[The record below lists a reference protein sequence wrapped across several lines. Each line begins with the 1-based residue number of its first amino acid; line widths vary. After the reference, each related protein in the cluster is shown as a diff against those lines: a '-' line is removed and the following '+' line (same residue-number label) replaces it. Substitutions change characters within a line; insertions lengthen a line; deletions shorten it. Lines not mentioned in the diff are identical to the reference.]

1 MTAVAIAGWSALTA
15 RGAGPRELRTPVPAA
30 TAAAAAQALYDDPL
44 PAAGAAA
51 IDGFDIRAELGR
63 KGTSSFDRVTGL
75 AVVCCRGTLEA
86 SGVDLGGERR
96 DRVGV
101 ALGTTVGSQK
111 STSDY
116 TLETLVQE
124 KPYLVNPM
132 LFPNTVMN
140 CAAGQVAIRFGLRGV
155 NATIAGGPLAF
166 LNSVR
171 YAVNLIGRGYAD
183 VMLTGAAEE
192 FSPHRAWTSHLTGA
206 TREVAC
212 GEAAAMFAL
221 RRAGEDDHEPT
232 ILAVA
237 TAYGPGGG
245 EAAEDALSGCVRR
258 VLARGGRTGD
268 DVTVVVTGEPTER
281 ARHEFGPA
289 VRALGCKPRR
299 VLPKTTFGECDAA
312 AGAVAL
318 AALLAEGVPGIGLL
332 TGRGPDGAVG
342 AALVRIG
349 GR

>member
-1 MTAVAIAGWSALTA
+1 VTAVTITGWNALTSS
-15 RGAGPRELRTPVPAA
+15 GVTTPAGEDLPPAPAA
-30 TAAAAAQALYDDPL
+30 VVE
-44 PAAGAAA
+44 
-51 IDGFDIRAELGR
+51 GFDIRAELGR

-75 AVVCCRGTLEA
+75 AVVCCRETLRA
-86 SGVDLGGERR
+86 GGLAGGDRPE
-96 DRVGV
+96 RVGV
-101 ALGTTVGSQK
+101 ALGTTVGSQQ

-116 TLETLVQE
+116 TRETLVHD

-192 FSPHRAWTSHLTGA
+192 FSPHRAWAAHLTGA

-221 RRAGEDDHEPT
+221 RRAAAADTGADQ

-245 EAAEDALSGCVRR
+245 EAAEDALTGCVNR
-258 VLARGGRTGD
+258 VLERGGHPGA
-268 DVTVVVTGEPTER
+268 DVGVLVTGESTER
-281 ARHEFGPA
+281 ARHEYGPA
-289 VRALGCKPRR
+289 VRALGHKPRR
-299 VLPKTTFGECDAA
+299 LLPKTTFGECDAA

-318 AALLAEGVPGIGLL
+318 AALLAEGEPGIGLL
-332 TGRGPDGAVG
+332 TGRSPDGAVG
-342 AALVRIG
+342 AALVRVG
-349 GR
+349 AR

>member
-1 MTAVAIAGWSALTA
+1 VTAVTIAGWNALTA
-15 RGAGPRELRTPVPAA
+15 TGAGAPSDGPLPPAA
-30 TAAAAAQALYDDPL
+30 SATI
-44 PAAGAAA
+44 GA
-51 IDGFDIRAELGR
+51 FDIRAELGR

-75 AVVCCRGTLEA
+75 AVVCCRETLRA
-86 SGVDLGGERR
+86 SGMDSGGDRPE
-96 DRVGV
+96 RVGV
-101 ALGTTVGSQK
+101 ALGTTVGSQR

-116 TLETLVQE
+116 TRETLVQD

-140 CAAGQVAIRFGLRGV
+140 CAAGQIAIRFGLRGV

-192 FSPHRAWTSHLTGA
+192 FSPHRAWAAHLTGA
-206 TREVAC
+206 SREVAC

-221 RRAGEDDHEPT
+221 RRAEEDDT
-232 ILAVA
+232 RDDRILAVA

-245 EAAEDALSGCVRR
+245 EAADDALTGCVSR
-258 VLARGGRTGD
+258 VVTRGGVTGA
-268 DVTVVVTGEPTER
+268 DVGVVVTGESTDR
-281 ARHEFGPA
+281 ARHEYGPT
-289 VRALGCKPRR
+289 VRALGRKPRR
-299 VLPKTTFGECDAA
+299 MLPKTTFGECDAA

-318 AALLAEGVPGIGLL
+318 AALLAEGEPGIGLL

-342 AALVRIG
+342 AALVRVG
-349 GR
+349 AR